1 MLINKKVS
9 IYLFFALFFI
19 LGIAVVSLVKQIQF
33 NDALIQS
40 RIQSRLISE
49 EKKTDNILY
58 ELNDLLDQTQN
69 HDSIHLKIESSGL
82 TKTPAT
88 YLIYKSDSLIYWS
101 SNQIPV
107 FDQYPINQFRKR
119 LNFLSNGYYDL
130 RQLNSG
136 DLKLLGLIPIK
147 HEYTY
152 ENQYL
157 KSDFAEFLKVPSKIK
172 FSEKPGDNVIFNSE
186 KEYLFSLK
194 FPEYLKFTDG
204 ELFLLTL
211 FYFLAYIFLI
221 GAIYHAY
228 HQLFQTSKRNILIL
242 LGFTIDVIIL
252 RLIIFYFHVPDALFT
267 SPLFSPEFFAS
278 SYWAPSLGDLLLHLI
293 ALFAIALNVH
303 NTLQIA
309 LNKLKLSVTKQYL
322 FVFMA
327 LIITFVMYRI
337 MIQNLE
343 SLVFNSGIS
352 FNLNDISSID
362 IYSVLGFVCFGVM
375 ILIFVFFSY
384 NLLVFSAS
392 LTKSNNHYFAVIVA
406 VSVSFYSYCKWVI
419 GCDEI
424 NIIFLFLY
432 LLIFLW
438 LRKRNP
444 HQFNFGNALVFILL
458 FSVFTTYI
466 LYQSN
471 YKREKEIRQAIAQ
484 NLIEQR
490 DPIAEYKFAESV
502 EKIKSDSTLS
512 NLMQMYPFPEIEQ
525 LETATDYIVQNY
537 YSNYWSKFEI
547 LVTICDSAR
556 TLNIRPDDI
565 TINCDYYFADI
576 IDNYGKQTNS
586 PNFYFIDEEL
596 NDDYYLGQIH
606 FPFKNDSLSI
616 YVEFYSKSVP
626 KGLGYPELLK
636 DFEGENEINWS
647 EYSYARYENNELFF
661 RLGKYFYSMNLENY
675 ISDYDQPKFFDYN
688 GFNHYFL
695 PVDTNAALIISI
707 KKPGLLEITA
717 PFSYISIF
725 YGLLVY
731 LVYLILKG
739 RIQFRLSKL
748 GFRQRLQFSI
758 TILIVA
764 SFFLVGV
771 GSSIFIVSL
780 NNNKNHSIL
789 SEKAHSV
796 LVELE
801 HKLAEEESLPP
812 EMEMYLS
819 DLLYKFSMVFFTDIN
834 LYDAKGTLLATSR
847 AEIFNR
853 GLISTKMNAQ
863 AYLYLHDIKKSLYI
877 HHEAI
882 GEYPFLSAY
891 LPLRNVN
898 NELIAYINLP
908 YFAKQD
914 ELTNEISTF
923 LVGFLNIYIILIA
936 IAIYIALFVSNYI
949 SKPLQLLK
957 GKLSTLKLGETEQ
970 KIDWKKDDEIGS
982 LVEEYNRMVDELAK
996 SAELLARSERE
1007 SAWREMAKQIAHEI
1021 KNPLT
1026 PMKLS
1031 VQYLEKAWDEKLS
1044 DWDQR
1049 LHRFTQTIV
1058 EQIDSLSVIAS
1069 AFSDFANMPK
1079 SNFTKIELTK
1089 IIDNAI
1095 GIFKNTTEVRFECQY
1110 ENKHYIL
1117 GDKEQ
1122 FLRVFNNLIKNS
1134 LQAIID
1140 DHQGLIRIKVFSDE
1154 NHHIIQFS
1162 DNGSGIPGDQKDKVF
1177 YPNFTTKSGGT
1188 GLGLALVKNIINNA
1202 GGTIDFESNQTGT
1215 TFLINL
1221 PAYSDSEDNLSKPFQ
1236 TA

>member
-1 MLINKKVS
+1 
-9 IYLFFALFFI
+9 
-19 LGIAVVSLVKQIQF
+19 
-33 NDALIQS
+33 
-40 RIQSRLISE
+40 
-49 EKKTDNILY
+49 
-58 ELNDLLDQTQN
+58 
-69 HDSIHLKIESSGL
+69 
-82 TKTPAT
+82 
-88 YLIYKSDSLIYWS
+88 
-101 SNQIPV
+101 
-107 FDQYPINQFRKR
+107 
-119 LNFLSNGYYDL
+119 
-130 RQLNSG
+130 
-136 DLKLLGLIPIK
+136 
-147 HEYTY
+147 
-152 ENQYL
+152 
-157 KSDFAEFLKVPSKIK
+157 
-172 FSEKPGDNVIFNSE
+172 
-186 KEYLFSLK
+186 
-194 FPEYLKFTDG
+194 
-204 ELFLLTL
+204 
-211 FYFLAYIFLI
+211 
-221 GAIYHAY
+221 
-228 HQLFQTSKRNILIL
+228 
-242 LGFTIDVIIL
+242 
-252 RLIIFYFHVPDALFT
+252 
-267 SPLFSPEFFAS
+267 
-278 SYWAPSLGDLLLHLI
+278 
-293 ALFAIALNVH
+293 
-303 NTLQIA
+303 
-309 LNKLKLSVTKQYL
+309 
-322 FVFMA
+322 
-327 LIITFVMYRI
+327 
-337 MIQNLE
+337 
-343 SLVFNSGIS
+343 
-352 FNLNDISSID
+352 
-362 IYSVLGFVCFGVM
+362 M
-375 ILIFVFFSY
+375 ILIFVFFTY
-384 NLLVFSAS
+384 NLLVFSAN
-392 LTKSNNHYFAVIVA
+392 LIKSSKFYFAISFG
-406 VSVSFYSYCKWVI
+406 VSLVFFSYCKWVI

-424 NIIFLFLY
+424 IVIFLLLY
-432 LLIFLW
+432 LLIFSW
-438 LRKRNP
+438 LRNRNP
-444 HQFNFGNALVFILL
+444 HQFNFSNALVFILL

-466 LYQSN
+466 LYQTN
-471 YKREKEIRQAIAQ
+471 YKREKEIRQVIAQ
-484 NLIEQR
+484 NLIEKR
-490 DPIAEYKFAESV
+490 DPIAEFKFLESV
-502 EKIKSDSTLS
+502 ESIKADSTVVE
-512 NLMQMYPFPEIEQ
+512 LMQMYPFPEIEQ
-525 LETATDYIVQNY
+525 LETVTDYIVQNY
-537 YSNYWSKFEI
+537 YSNYWSKYEV
-547 LVTICDSAR
+547 LVTICDSER

-565 TINCDYYFADI
+565 TLNCDYYFEDI
-576 IDNYGKQTNS
+576 IETYGKQSNS
-586 PNFYFIDEEL
+586 PDFYFIDQEL
-596 NDDYYLGQIH
+596 NDDYYLGRIS
-606 FPFKNDSLSI
+606 FPFAKDSLSI
-616 YVEFYSKSVP
+616 FVEFYSKSVP

-636 DFEGENEINWS
+636 DYEKENEINWS
-647 EYSYARYENNELFF
+647 VYSYARYENNELFF

-675 ISDYDQPKFFDYN
+675 INDFDQPRFFDYN
-688 GFNHYFL
+688 GFSHYYL
-695 PVDTNAALIISI
+695 PVDQNAALIISI
-707 KKPGLLEITA
+707 KNPGLLDITA

-731 LVYLILKG
+731 LVYLIFKG

-758 TILIVA
+758 TILIIV

-771 GSSIFIVSL
+771 GSSVFIVSL

-834 LYDAKGTLLATSR
+834 LYDVKGTLLATSR

-863 AYLYLHDIKKSLYI
+863 AYKNVHDIKKSLYI
-877 HHEAI
+877 HNEAI

-970 KIDWKKDDEIGS
+970 KIIWKKDDEIGS

-996 SAELLARSERE
+996 SAELLAKSERE

-1095 GIFKNTTEVRFECQY
+1095 GIFKDTTTVQFECDY
-1110 ENKHYIL
+1110 ERKHYVL

-1134 LQAIID
+1134 LQAMND
-1140 DHQGLIRIKVFSDE
+1140 QHPGLIRIRVY
-1154 NHHIIQFS
+1154 NVGQLHTIQFS
-1162 DNGSGIPGDQKDKVF
+1162 DNGSGISEDQKDKVF

-1202 GGTIDFESNQTGT
+1202 GGNIDFESNQSGT
-1215 TFLINL
+1215 TFWIKLPVYSEPDKPPSKSSQGNNL
-1221 PAYSDSEDNLSKPFQ
+1221 
-1236 TA
+1236 